1 MVPGRKL
8 LLQLEYA
15 WIKTRIVKWIKNC
28 RGQQKITEEELLGF
42 MELICEVQGPICL
55 FLLMTLKKKNS
66 KKEHEQNRV
75 IKIKDVCRYY
85 REIIK

>member
-55 FLLMTLKKKNS
+55 FLLMTLKKKILKKSMS
-66 KKEHEQNRV
+66 KTELSK
-75 IKIKDVCRYY
+75 
-85 REIIK
+85 